1 MKKVIIIFTLLLA
14 GFVSAYGTTNSSNE
28 SDKNPIELDKEKTH
42 GLTGHERSLEYS
54 IIEAYSY
61 SDNEMV
67 EVTLYNI
74 GCATVSLIDSNN
86 QTVYSETVETEVATT
101 VYLIAPTVNG
111 TYNIVITS
119 SAWYAEG
126 VVVF

>member
-1 MKKVIIIFTLLLA
+1 MKKVITIFTLLLA

-74 GCATVSLIDSNN
+74 GCA
-86 QTVYSETVETEVATT
+86 QY
-101 VYLIAPTVNG
+101 P
-111 TYNIVITS
+111 
-119 SAWYAEG
+119 
-126 VVVF
+126 